1 MHIMEIAAQAG
12 RYHPALH
19 EIIVINEPDL
29 KLSESL
35 EGSHKLSFL
44 VCLLSHMELLIK
56 WAFTIS
62 TIAR

>member
-1 MHIMEIAAQAG
+1 MHIVEVAAQAG

-35 EGSHKLSFL
+35 EGSHKLPFL
-44 VCLLSHMELLIK
+44 VCLLSLLELLMK
-56 WAFTIS
+56 
-62 TIAR
+62 